1 MFNTK
6 CVDFLSE
13 SRNVRLGLVLN
24 GFNLYGILSN
34 SHSTW
39 PAILDPHNVPPW
51 MYMKMSFF
59 ILSLVVPDPSSLRLA
74 IDVYLQPLVEELK
87 DL

>member
-6 CVDFLSE
+6 CVDFSSE
-13 SRNVRLGLVLN
+13 SRNVRLGVLN
-24 GFNLYGILSN
+24 GFNFYGILSN
-34 SHSTW
+34 NHSTW
-39 PAILDPHNVPPW
+39 PAILDPHNLPPW
-51 MYMKMSFF
+51 MYMKMSSF

>member
-6 CVDFLSE
+6 CVDFSSE

-34 SHSTW
+34 NHSTW
-39 PAILDPHNVPPW
+39 PAILR
-51 MYMKMSFF
+51 S
-59 ILSLVVPDPSSLRLA
+59 
-74 IDVYLQPLVEELK
+74 EERRVGK
-87 DL
+87 ECW

>member
-1 MFNTK
+1 M
-6 CVDFLSE
+6 
-13 SRNVRLGLVLN
+13 LN

-34 SHSTW
+34 NHSTW
-39 PAILDPHNVPPW
+39 PAILDPHNLPPW
-51 MYMKMSFF
+51 MYMKMSSF
-59 ILSLVVPDPSSLRLA
+59 ILSLDPGPSSPRLA